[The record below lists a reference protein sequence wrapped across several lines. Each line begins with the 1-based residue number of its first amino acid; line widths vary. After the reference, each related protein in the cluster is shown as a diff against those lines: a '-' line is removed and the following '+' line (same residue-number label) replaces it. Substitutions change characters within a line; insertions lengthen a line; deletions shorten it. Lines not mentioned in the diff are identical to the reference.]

1 MILAMNLAMIPAVN
15 RRMKRKARAM
25 TPPRLVIPL
34 VALALSGCVN
44 IGAKPPGTLLSLSVA
59 AAPVVGTG
67 ASGKLSDALVVLEPE
82 ADAEVAVLRVP
93 VQIDDAQIAYVK
105 GTQWVE
111 RPARQFQHLLAE
123 TLRTRGSRL
132 VVEGGIK
139 RADDAGTGS
148 GLRLGGRLLMM
159 GFDAR
164 SRSAV
169 LRFDGLKLTG
179 GGKIETKRFEA
190 IVPGVTPDGESLG
203 AALNAAA
210 NKVAGEV
217 ADWVG

>member
-1 MILAMNLAMIPAVN
+1 MIP
-15 RRMKRKARAM
+15 
-25 TPPRLVIPL
+25 TRLLVPL
-34 VALALSGCVN
+34 LTLALTGCVN
-44 IGAKPPGTLLSLSVA
+44 IGSKPPGTLLSLTA
-59 AAPVVGTG
+59 DAAPAVGTG

-82 ADAEVAVLRVP
+82 ADAAVTVLRVP

-105 GTQWVE
+105 GTMWVE
-111 RPARQFQHLLAE
+111 RPSRQFQHLLAE
-123 TLRTRGSRL
+123 TLRTRGQRL

-148 GLRLGGRLLMM
+148 GLRLGGRLLML

-164 SRSAV
+164 TRNAV
-169 LRFDGLKLTG
+169 VRFDGLKLTG

-190 IVPGVTPDGESLG
+190 RVPGVKPDGASLG
-203 AALNAAA
+203 PALNEAA

>member
-1 MILAMNLAMIPAVN
+1 MIP
-15 RRMKRKARAM
+15 KRL
-25 TPPRLVIPL
+25 LVPL
-34 VALALSGCVN
+34 LTLALTGCVN
-44 IGAKPPGTLLSLSVA
+44 IGSKPPGTLLSLTA
-59 AAPVVGTG
+59 DAAPAVGTG

-82 ADAEVAVLRVP
+82 ADAAVTVLRVP

-105 GTQWVE
+105 GTMWVE
-111 RPARQFQHLLAE
+111 RPSRQFQHLLAE
-123 TLRTRGSRL
+123 TLRTRGQRL

-148 GLRLGGRLLMM
+148 GLRLGGRLLML

-164 SRSAV
+164 TRNAV
-169 LRFDGLKLTG
+169 VRFDGLKLTG

-190 IVPGVTPDGESLG
+190 RVPGVKPDGASLG
-203 AALNAAA
+203 PALNEAA

>member
-1 MILAMNLAMIPAVN
+1 MIA
-15 RRMKRKARAM
+15 
-25 TPPRLVIPL
+25 PRFTVPL
-34 VALALSGCVN
+34 LALALSGCVN
-44 IGAKPPGTLLSLSVA
+44 IGAKAPGSLLSLTA
-59 AAPVVGTG
+59 DTAPAVGTG

-82 ADAEVAVLRVP
+82 ADAGVAVLRVP

-111 RPARQFQHLLAE
+111 RPSRQFQHLLAE
-123 TLRTRGSRL
+123 TLRTRGQRL

-148 GLRLGGRLLMM
+148 GLRIGGRLLMM

-164 SRSAV
+164 TRAAV
-169 LRFDGLKLTG
+169 VRFDGLKLSG
-179 GGKIETKRFEA
+179 GGKIETRRFEA
-190 IVPGVTPDGESLG
+190 RVPGVQPDGDSLG
-203 AALNAAA
+203 PALNEAA

>member
-1 MILAMNLAMIPAVN
+1 
-15 RRMKRKARAM
+15 M
-25 TPPRLVIPL
+25 TPTRLVAAL
-34 VALALSGCVN
+34 LLLALSGCVR
-44 IGAKPPGTLLSLSVA
+44 IGSKPPGTLLSLSVA
-59 AAPVVGTG
+59 AAPAIGTG

-82 ADAEVAVLRVP
+82 ADAAVTVLRVP

-111 RPARQFQHLLAE
+111 RPSRQFQHLLAE
-123 TLRTRGSRL
+123 TLRTRGQRL

-148 GLRLGGRLLMM
+148 GLRIGGRLLMM

-164 SRSAV
+164 TRNAV
-169 LRFDGLKLTG
+169 VRFEGLKLTG
-179 GGKIETKRFEA
+179 GGKIETRRFEA
-190 IVPGVTPDGESLG
+190 RVPGVKPDAESLG
-203 AALNAAA
+203 PALNEAA

>member
-1 MILAMNLAMIPAVN
+1 MTRRTMRKPRAMISI
-15 RRMKRKARAM
+15 
-25 TPPRLVIPL
+25 RLVVPIL
-34 VALALSGCVN
+34 ALALSGCVN
-44 IGAKPPGTLLSLSVA
+44 IGTKAPGTLLSLSVA
-59 AAPVVGTG
+59 QAPAVGTG

-82 ADAEVAVLRVP
+82 ADAAVTVLRVP

-105 GTQWVE
+105 GTMWVE

-123 TLRTRGSRL
+123 TLRARGNRL

-148 GLRLGGRLLMM
+148 GLRLGGRLQMM

-164 SRSAV
+164 TRAAV
-169 LRFDGLKLTG
+169 VRFDALKLAG
-179 GGKIETKRFEA
+179 GGKIETRRFEA
-190 IVPGVTPDGESLG
+190 RVPGVKPDGDSLG
-203 AALNAAA
+203 PALNEAA